1 MNSKQYF
8 KYFFNWTD
16 LNASRLIATIF
27 GIYGGFF
34 GLEHG
39 IGEVLQGNIIT
50 DGVRIYAYSAPGL
63 PFPFGR
69 EPALTIVPTYLI
81 SGILTIFLG
90 LIIMLWSLKMINY
103 KFGSL
108 GLFSLSIILF
118 LVGGG
123 FGPFTTL
130 IFASISSSMINS
142 KFYWWKRNI
151 PLGIRTL
158 LGKLC
163 PWFTILFILWI
174 PVEIILGICFRLGY
188 PYPGYI
194 FAYLFPIIMI
204 INVLTGFAHDS
215 IFEKLQQ

>member
-1 MNSKQYF
+1 MNPQQFVKCVI
-8 KYFFNWTD
+8 NWTD

-34 GLEHG
+34 GFEHG
-39 IGEVLQGNIIT
+39 IGEVLQGNVPT

-81 SGILTIFLG
+81 SGILTIFFG
-90 LIIMLWSLKMINY
+90 LVIILWSVKMIKY

-130 IFASISSSMINS
+130 IFASISGSMINS
-142 KFYWWKRNI
+142 KFYWWKRII
-151 PLGIRTL
+151 PLGIRVF

-163 PWFTILFILWI
+163 PWFTILFISWVPI
-174 PVEIILGICFRLGY
+174 EIILGFCFRLGY

-194 FAYLFPIIMI
+194 LAYLFPIIMI
-204 INVLTGFAHDS
+204 INISTGFAHDS
-215 IFEKLQQ
+215 IFEKFQQ